1 MMVRDELKSLAAL
14 AVSAREATERAKIRR
29 EARDAAI
36 REAIE
41 GGMSYTPIMKATG
54 LSRAM
59 VSHIATSGDV
69 EVAV

>member
-1 MMVRDELKSLAAL
+1 MRDDMKTLAVL
-14 AVSAREATERAKIRR
+14 AVSAREASERAKIRR

-41 GGMSYTPIMKATG
+41 AGMSYTPIMKATG

-59 VSHIATSGDV
+59 VSHIATSGDI
-69 EVAV
+69 EVTV